1 MYINLKSSTLFD
13 FSLIYFLFTLFSSC
27 QTENKEVVLPDEL
40 DNQLA
45 YIQRFPEDTLKNYE
59 ILKKSII
66 TSIELKNEDLTY
78 KLILYAI
85 KKYPGIV
92 QDKEVLQLTIYFY
105 GTYLNQEETAL
116 WIEGITNGTW
126 NESKKIIYF
135 NQYVDKIIKKFP
147 EENALHFCEQLVNM
161 AKIHSLLFP
170 LNENSPLFLW
180 KSFEIM
186 KWIGSKSEAK
196 NVLDLILIRHK
207 TWHRIKEVKR
217 EREWLILEKNKKN
230 QAPVS

>member
-1 MYINLKSSTLFD
+1 MSINLKLSTFFD
-13 FSLIYFLFTLFSSC
+13 FLLIYLLFTLFSSC
-27 QTENKEVVLPDEL
+27 RTENKEVVLPNEL

-66 TSIELKNEDLTY
+66 TSIELKNEELTY
-78 KLILYAI
+78 KLILFAI

-116 WIEGITNGTW
+116 WIESITNGTW

-135 NQYVDKIIKKFP
+135 DQYVNKIIKKFP
-147 EENALHFCEQLVNM
+147 EENTLHSCEQLVNM
-161 AKIHSLLFP
+161 AKIHSLLLP

-186 KWIGSKSEAK
+186 KRIGSKSEAK

-207 TWHRIKEVKR
+207 NWHRIKEVKK